1 MTRWLVCWLAWCVVT
16 AATARG
22 DDPLAKP
29 DDAVARDYL
38 QQGNRFYH
46 LHELD
51 RAIDAY
57 KAGSLRDD
65 KAVFLYNLAQC
76 HRQLG
81 NFAESIWHYERFL
94 ARARPTGQ
102 LRATIERFVRDMK
115 AELGRPSAIEYIE
128 PWYAD
133 GVGWTLA
140 SAGTLAAAAGG
151 YLWLDAADLDD
162 QANNEP
168 RQTLRDALHDK
179 ATARR
184 GLGAV
189 IGISGISVLVAG
201 VIKLGLRSTSW
212 TVTPNGAGLSA
223 MVAF

>member
-1 MTRWLVCWLAWCVVT
+1 MTRWFVWWLAWCVVT
-16 AATARG
+16 AATARA

-46 LHELD
+46 LHQLD

-81 NFAESIWHYERFL
+81 NFAESIWHYERFV
-94 ARARPTGQ
+94 ARAHPTGP
-102 LRATIERFVRDMK
+102 LRTTIERFVREMK
-115 AELGRPSAIEYIE
+115 ADLGRPLASEHVE

-140 SAGTLAAAAGG
+140 GAGAVAAAAGG
-151 YLWLDAADLDD
+151 YLWLDAADLDN
-162 QANNEP
+162 QANTEP
-168 RQTLRDALHDK
+168 HQMLRDTLHDK
-179 ATARR
+179 AAERR

-189 IGISGISVLVAG
+189 VGLAGIGVLVAG
-201 VIKLGLRSTSW
+201 AI
-212 TVTPNGAGLSA
+212 
-223 MVAF
+223 

>member
-16 AATARG
+16 IATARA

-29 DDAVARDYL
+29 DDAIARDYL

-46 LHELD
+46 LHELA

-65 KAVFLYNLAQC
+65 TPVFLYNLAQC

-81 NFAESIWHYERFL
+81 NYAESIWHYERFV
-94 ARARPTGQ
+94 ARARPTGL
-102 LRATIERFVRDMK
+102 LRQTIDRFVRDMK
-115 AELGRPSAIEYIE
+115 AELGRPLAIESVE

-133 GVGWTLA
+133 GVGWSLA
-140 SAGTLAAAAGG
+140 SAGAIAALAGG

-162 QANNEP
+162 QANHEP
-168 RQTLRDALHDK
+168 RQSVREGLHDR
-179 ATARR
+179 AGARR
-184 GLGAV
+184 GIGAV
-189 IGISGISVLVAG
+189 VGLSGIG
-201 VIKLGLRSTSW
+201 V
-212 TVTPNGAGLSA
+212 
-223 MVAF
+223 